1 MTARPS
7 AEEVERALATLDWVA
22 EYLADPLS
30 VILLAP
36 SERLCEARDILRAAL
51 PPQRVGAAK
60 DVSLAL
66 GVEMGNL
73 DDLRGLPE
81 PWRTLPRPTAKHPDR
96 VSRLWDMDEIEAF
109 AAARRAKREGVST

>member
-1 MTARPS
+1 MTVRPS
-7 AEEVERALATLDWVA
+7 AEEVEAALNALEYVARHLVDASYPLRLDM
-22 EYLADPLS
+22 PL
-30 VILLAP
+30 
-36 SERLCEARDILRAAL
+36 RDAHEVLRAAL

-109 AAARRAKREGVST
+109 AAARRAKRGTAA